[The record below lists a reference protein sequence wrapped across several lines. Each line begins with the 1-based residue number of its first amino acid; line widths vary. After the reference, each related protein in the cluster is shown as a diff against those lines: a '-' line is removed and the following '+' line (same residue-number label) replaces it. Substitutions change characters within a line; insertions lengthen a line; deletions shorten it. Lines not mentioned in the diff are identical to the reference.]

1 MILIRNHRKI
11 ISFDLDGTLVSAR
24 FGDMVWNHG
33 IPMEFAKKYALGFD
47 DAQNI
52 VMGEYKTLGD
62 KDLLWYDIA
71 YWLKRFN
78 LSVSPEEL
86 LKRYED
92 YIVPAQ
98 DAKEVLGR
106 LKERYALIVASNA
119 ARIFVEKEL
128 KHTGLEIY
136 FDRIISATSDYGMVK
151 KGEDFYKRLCSEM
164 DANLSDFI
172 HIGDHPVFDYMAP
185 ISLGIEAYLF
195 KSKEPFFSIYHAEN
209 VEGKTI
215 TNLKEL
221 EVLL

>member
-1 MILIRNHRKI
+1 MIIMRNHRKI

-33 IPMEFAKKYALGFD
+33 IPMEFAKRYALRFD
-47 DAQNI
+47 DAQKI
-52 VMGEYKTLGD
+52 VMGEYRTLGD
-62 KDLLWYDIA
+62 RDLLWYDIV

-78 LSVSPEEL
+78 LSISPEEL

-92 YIVPAQ
+92 YIIPDK
-98 DAKEVLGR
+98 DARDVLGR
-106 LKERYALIVASNA
+106 LKERYTLIVASNA

-128 KHTGLEIY
+128 KHTGLELY
-136 FDRIISATSDYGMVK
+136 FHRIISATSDYGMVK

-164 DANLSDFI
+164 DASANDFI
-172 HIGDHPVFDYMAP
+172 HIGDHPIFDYKAP

-195 KSKEPFFSIYHAEN
+195 KSQDPFFSIYHAEDI
-209 VEGKTI
+209 EEKTI
-215 TNLKEL
+215 SSLKEL